1 MMNKQG
7 HCLALLLHCYKVFIM
22 KSVKAS
28 KTLIY
33 CTAICTF
40 NVIKYQILLLK
51 HLRLPHISILI
62 ALQIF
67 KYP

>member
-28 KTLIY
+28 KTLIH

-40 NVIKYQILLLK
+40 NLSLFL
-51 HLRLPHISILI
+51 SI
-62 ALQIF
+62 F
-67 KYP
+67 SF